1 MFSETKR
8 KKTSTI
14 DVANFNQYILWLFG
28 GRYSVEKFFIV
39 FLLPTLFAYTA
50 V

>member
-14 DVANFNQYILWLFG
+14 DVDNFNQYILWLFG
-28 GRYSVEKFFIV
+28 GRYSVEKIIYSFC
-39 FLLPTLFAYTA
+39 TAYHA
-50 V
+50 IS